1 MLLPQK
7 IQNLIES
14 EAYNTD
20 DYGMSG
26 SCVLLFEEK
35 VLKIQNPGPEAEN
48 ELSMLQYLQGK
59 LPVPKI
65 YAHVVQDGKS
75 YLLMEKCPGEMA
87 CSESYMENPAL
98 QARLL
103 AHGLAQDLHG
113 NFKIILTLLSTRKKY
128 SKNMCGNR

>member
-65 YAHVVQDGKS
+65 YAHAVQDGKS
-75 YLLMEKCPGEMA
+75 GPPGQAPGPWPEA
-87 CSESYMENPAL
+87 AL
-98 QARLL
+98 GR
-103 AHGLAQDLHG
+103 
-113 NFKIILTLLSTRKKY
+113 
-128 SKNMCGNR
+128 